1 MAFIS
6 FLDKLAVQDFR
17 FGDSTQKT
25 ETKELLEEKSSES
38 EDVEEVEVSDKNVEN
53 ETTEQP
59 RDGCHEKK
67 ENRDINSQENKEK
80 ELDLKSKDYENDE
93 GILEEQMNG
102 CRDLWYKRNEG
113 LPPPPKLISCPIR
126 TENGLSNKIHGIPE
140 HSLNHLHPAFNANG
154 FSNYHH
160 LLAEA
165 MQPQIFESSHEFP
178 YHLRMSSECPRD
190 IQIFPGLGSCGGHL
204 GNPFFLPNH
213 PFGSPQPVGG
223 LSPLEKPQEIKKME
237 VEMKEEQSK
246 YKCEIC
252 HSSFSLQRLLN
263 RHMKTHSFYKRYHCQ
278 FCGKGFNDTFDLK
291 RHIRTH
297 TGIKP
302 FKCSECEKAFTQRC
316 SLEAHLTRVHG
327 IVHKYGFRE
336 RRDKM
341 FVCEDCGMTFKDC
354 PDYMKHIHEKHP
366 DTEKIIRARR
376 NGFAKMK
383 VS

>member
-1 MAFIS
+1 MLKLFQTNPLT
-6 FLDKLAVQDFR
+6 FLCLE
-17 FGDSTQKT
+17 DSIQKT
-25 ETKELLEEKSSES
+25 ESKDPPEEESNES
-38 EDVEEVEVSDKNVEN
+38 EDFDEIEVSEKDTEN
-53 ETTEQP
+53 ETAKTPQN
-59 RDGCHEKK
+59 GFHEKQ
-67 ENRDINSQENKEK
+67 ENRELNSKEHEEQEV
-80 ELDLKSKDYENDE
+80 DFKSKEYKKDGGVED
-93 GILEEQMNG
+93 QMNHS
-102 CRDLWYKRNEG
+102 RDFWQKRIDG
-113 LPPPPKLISCPIR
+113 LPPPPKLISCPVR
-126 TENGLSNKIHGIPE
+126 PENGLSNKIRGIPE
-140 HSLNHLHPAFNANG
+140 HSLNHLYPAFGSNG

-165 MQPQIFESSHEFP
+165 IQPQIFAESAHEFP

-190 IQIFPGLGSCGGHL
+190 MQIFPGLGSCAGH
-204 GNPFFLPNH
+204 PFFLPSH

-223 LSPLEKPQEIKKME
+223 ISSLDKPQGIKKME
-237 VEMKEEQSK
+237 TDMKEEQSK

-302 FKCSECEKAFTQRC
+302 FKCSKCEKAFTQRC

-327 IVHKYGFRE
+327 VVHKYGFRE

-366 DTEKIIRARR
+366 ETEKIIRARR